1 MIERAYNAKSRGGLP
16 VNLVTTRMGMFPS
29 RLEEWRNARAFIEDF
44 CRGAQIPKD
53 SGLKA
58 NLVIEELFLNTVKH
72 GHRGGSEAPVWIT
85 LSASGGEVSLIYED
99 RAPPFNPFALATRE
113 MLEALAETRREGGLG
128 VILAHG
134 LTASADYSYVFGRN
148 RIRLTLA

>member
-1 MIERAYNAKSRGGLP
+1 M
-16 VNLVTTRMGMFPS
+16 NLVTTRIGMFAS
-29 RLEEWRNARAFIEDF
+29 RLEDWKKARAFIEDF
-44 CRGAQIPKD
+44 CRGAEIPRD
-53 SGLKA
+53 SCLKA

-85 LSASGGEVSLIYED
+85 LSASEGEVTLTFED
-99 RAPPFNPFALATRE
+99 RAPPFNPFARATRE

-134 LTASADYSYVFGRN
+134 LTSSADYAYVFGRN

>member
-1 MIERAYNAKSRGGLP
+1 MNI
-16 VNLVTTRMGMFPS
+16 VTTRMGMFPS
-29 RLEEWRNARAFIEDF
+29 RLDQWKNARAFIEQF

-85 LSASGGEVSLIYED
+85 LSASAGEISLVYED
-99 RAPPFNPFALATRE
+99 RAPPFNPFAAATRE

-134 LTASADYSYVFGRN
+134 LTATADYSYIFGRN